1 MAKIWVD
8 YDGILSR
15 AVEIEPL
22 DNSQFAIVRET
33 LTRMG
38 HARESGTE
46 LVQVAHIL
54 SKKGK
59 YFIIHFKL
67 LYELD
72 GRFSTFGTRD
82 EGQMNTIAA
91 LLERWGMV
99 KIVNKDRLKIFAD
112 PRDIDLVRHGD
123 KQKWNLV
130 ARYKF
135 GRTAE

>member
-1 MAKIWVD
+1 MAKILVD
-8 YDGILSR
+8 YDEILSR

-54 SKKGK
+54 YKKGK
-59 YFIIHFKL
+59 YYIIHFKL

-72 GRFSTFGTRD
+72 GRFSTFGARD

-99 KIVNKDRLKIFAD
+99 KIVNKDRLKIFSD